1 MASPADAEWDARSL
15 RDCIVPRSLLH
26 DEVGFMHAAY
36 SHLSASSATAASR
49 SVTSYAVRAMND
61 TIRVLIASDVRLYR
75 DGLVSALQSVAGFTI
90 ISAVSAMDV
99 VVATRHARPDLVV
112 LDLAAPRRL
121 ALLRELAALE
131 GPAVVVLALENSS
144 DEVLACVEAGARGYL
159 TRDGSLDELVATL
172 RSVARGEMLCS
183 PDVAALLVRR
193 LADLSAMRFSSVY
206 TPLTQRELE
215 IVSLLERRLTN
226 KSIAATLGIE
236 LATVKNHIHNIL
248 SKLHVRRRSDVTA
261 SLRGGADARDLPGR
275 DVAPRP
281 RH

>member
-1 MASPADAEWDARSL
+1 MD
-15 RDCIVPRSLLH
+15 
-26 DEVGFMHAAY
+26 
-36 SHLSASSATAASR
+36 
-49 SVTSYAVRAMND
+49 D

-75 DGLVSALQSVAGFTI
+75 DGLVSALQSLAEFTVV
-90 ISAVSAMDV
+90 SAVSALDAV
-99 VVATRHARPDLVV
+99 GAARRLHPDLVV

-121 ALLRELAALE
+121 ASLRELAALG

-172 RSVARGEMLCS
+172 RSVARGEMPCS

-193 LADLSAMRFSSVY
+193 LADLSALRFASVY

-226 KSIAATLGIE
+226 KSIAAALGIE

-248 SKLHVRRRSDVTA
+248 SKLNVRRRSEVTA
-261 SLRGGADARDLPGR
+261 SLRGGADGVSPVDAPGR
-275 DVAPRP
+275 GVGPRP
-281 RH
+281 RR